1 MNHRALVFLLAS
13 IAAPP
18 SAVTASD
25 APTSVPS
32 SQPSTQ
38 PSTQPSSI
46 PSQQPSSI
54 PSTQP
59 SRQPSSIPSQQ
70 PSSIPS
76 TQPSRQPSSSPSE
89 QPSSIPSVQ
98 PTGQPSSI
106 PSSQPS
112 CTPSSSPSD
121 YATAHLFYPDWS
133 SGGSGCKNDSK
144 EPSYMA
150 ANPSYYMSTTLLKC
164 CTTYFGWNYD
174 VCMGNERGV
183 CKRALWYPDW
193 EGKNAGCINDGNEP
207 KYMTD
212 NAVNMLFVHP
222 KDCCDKHYPWDVA
235 ACTGVVSSLNSGFY
249 YPDFGGSKNI
259 CVTGGGQ
266 PDYMN
271 NAPSVWMHATLKEC
285 CSTNYQYNYNACV
298 GSDPSAAAATGTTT
312 PGLYYP
318 DWLGDNKTCKNDNE
332 EPPYMTLNPTQWM
345 LATLKAC
352 CEKNYSWAKEGCEG
366 ASASAGAVGDNLWY
380 KRSADW
386 VCVQDCTLTGVVCGG
401 VRSSW
406 ETSTYATRAKCC
418 ASIPYDKDC
427 NTRTISV
434 LT

>member
-1 MNHRALVFLLAS
+1 MG
-13 IAAPP
+13 
-18 SAVTASD
+18 
-25 APTSVPS
+25 
-32 SQPSTQ
+32 
-38 PSTQPSSI
+38 
-46 PSQQPSSI
+46 
-54 PSTQP
+54 
-59 SRQPSSIPSQQ
+59 
-70 PSSIPS
+70 
-76 TQPSRQPSSSPSE
+76 SSPSE

-193 EGKNAGCINDGNEP
+193 EG
-207 KYMTD
+207 
-212 NAVNMLFVHP
+212 
-222 KDCCDKHYPWDVA
+222 
-235 ACTGVVSSLNSGFY
+235 
-249 YPDFGGSKNI
+249 
-259 CVTGGGQ
+259 
-266 PDYMN
+266 
-271 NAPSVWMHATLKEC
+271 
-285 CSTNYQYNYNACV
+285 
-298 GSDPSAAAATGTTT
+298 
-312 PGLYYP
+312 
-318 DWLGDNKTCKNDNE
+318 
-332 EPPYMTLNPTQWM
+332 
-345 LATLKAC
+345 
-352 CEKNYSWAKEGCEG
+352 CEG

-386 VCVQDCTLTGVVCGG
+386 VCVQDCTLTGGVCGG